1 MHSVLKGAQCARRT
15 RLVCTPQAVPCVQG
29 VWNRLCQICLHQKKK
44 FLTLFKTPAA
54 GTRHATCFAKGRDR
68 TQNLRI
74 PSPAL
79 CQLHYKPDKSDCT
92 TCLLIHWECRG
103 PLGRTRRA
111 VFGVPIFEKIGVCTC
126 LATATE
132 WARMGGAQCAQCT
145 RSVHSVHSVLK
156 GAQCARRTRLVCT
169 PQAVP

>member
-1 MHSVLKGAQCARRT
+1 MSRVE
-15 RLVCTPQAVPCVQG
+15 QAVP
-29 VWNRLCQICLHQKKK
+29 NLSAPKKK
-44 FLTLFKTPAA
+44 ILALFQTPTA
-54 GTRHATCFAKGRDR
+54 GTRHIICFAKGRDR

-79 CQLHYKPDKSDCT
+79 CQLHYKPDESDCT
-92 TCLLIHWECRG
+92 TCVLIHWKCWG

-156 GAQCARRTRLVCT
+156 GAQCARRPQLVCT
-169 PQAVP
+169 PQAVPCVQGGWNRLCQI